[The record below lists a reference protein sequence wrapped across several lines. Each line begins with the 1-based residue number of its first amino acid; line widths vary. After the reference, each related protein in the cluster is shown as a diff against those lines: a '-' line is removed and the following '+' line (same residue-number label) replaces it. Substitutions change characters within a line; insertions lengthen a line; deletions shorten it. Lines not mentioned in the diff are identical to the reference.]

1 MGFLSLPSDKAS
13 CVSHS
18 LDVGVMGSGEE
29 LVHSFHCSG
38 GLNTFTVYL
47 PLQMGFS
54 FHKCLYLAFLV
65 KLAWWQ

>member
-38 GLNTFTVYL
+38 GFPGAV
-47 PLQMGFS
+47 LQGF
-54 FHKCLYLAFLV
+54 L
-65 KLAWWQ
+65 